1 LSLHDGYDYNEST
14 HSTKERG
21 IYVSERVLRLA
32 IPAGSL
38 QEATLELFGRAGY
51 NPRLTGR
58 SYNPALDDPELAC
71 TLIRAQEIPRYVQDR
86 SMDAGITG
94 HDMIIE
100 NAVSIIEV
108 AEMRYAKVS
117 RGPSKWVLAVPE
129 ASPIQSAR
137 DLEGKRIATEVVNV
151 TKAYLEKHGVK
162 AQVEFS
168 WGATEAKPPLLAD
181 AVVEVTD
188 TGTSLRANGL
198 RIIETVLES
207 TPRFVANREAW
218 DDPWKRRKIEDIV
231 LMLMG
236 ALAAEGKVGL
246 MLNVR
251 RADLDAVIAAL
262 PALKRPTV
270 SSLSDPEWVAI
281 NTVVDES
288 VVREIIPR
296 LKQAGGQGIVEYPLN
311 KIIE

>member
-1 LSLHDGYDYNEST
+1 MSLHDGYDYNEPTPST
-14 HSTKERG
+14 TKRG

-38 QEATLELFGRAGY
+38 QEATLELFGKAGY

-100 NAVSIIEV
+100 NGVSIVEV

-151 TKAYLEKHGVK
+151 TRAYLEKHGVK

-198 RIIETVLES
+198 RIVDTVLES

-218 DDPWKRRKIEDIV
+218 DDPWKRSKIEDIV

-251 RADLDAVIAAL
+251 RADLDAVIAVL
-262 PALKRPTV
+262 PALKQPTV

-281 NTVVDES
+281 NTVIDER
-288 VVREIIPR
+288 VVREIIPK
-296 LKQAGGQGIVEYPLN
+296 LKQAGGEGIVEYPLN